1 MKSSRKRSSSPSS
14 RVEGAGR
21 APKLARGHD
30 SPSSS
35 ATSLPPPPTDGGA
48 SAATLGGT
56 GAPGSHVASVL
67 RWDVAFAYMFA
78 RTLRA
83 LSDIQDT
90 SAAAASTSRSA
101 VMATADASPVARAQS
116 EEGQQLD
123 DDEGGAADNAD
134 AEVAVQDEAAAVA
147 MPS

>member
-1 MKSSRKRSSSPSS
+1 
-14 RVEGAGR
+14 
-21 APKLARGHD
+21 
-30 SPSSS
+30 
-35 ATSLPPPPTDGGA
+35 
-48 SAATLGGT
+48 
-56 GAPGSHVASVL
+56 
-67 RWDVAFAYMFA
+67 MFA